1 MVRLTRKV
9 FTDLAIYMIGLGL
22 LVGLVL
28 PLFVAL
34 MGVPTNL
41 VLTWWF
47 FEACMSAG
55 VIMAAANISI
65 TRSVVGH
72 RLSLLAER
80 MQYVEANLLAPSRE
94 GAAGQ
99 PTPESCHIVVD
110 SEDEIGQSAQAFN
123 SMVTALATS
132 HQTEAAV
139 RAFTEML
146 SSQLELDVLTSQAL
160 QQLMEHTGASAGA
173 ILVEADGEM
182 KVAAAHGIR
191 SPEGLVTGDHLRRAL
206 RAETRQTVAI
216 PGDVAI
222 EGVLVD
228 FRPREVLIEP
238 VFYKQVPLGAI
249 VLASATAFSNTVKA
263 RLDLLRQ
270 GLSLALNNALVHDRL
285 QRLAALDPLTGI
297 YNRRFGMSRLHEEF
311 GRAVRA
317 TVPLGVIMFDLD
329 HFKRVNDTYGHLVGD
344 RLLVQIVRIARAV
357 LREGDVLVRYGGE
370 EFLAIL
376 PAASGE
382 DLRKVAERLRRMV
395 EEATM
400 TDGDQTIRTTVSLG
414 GAAYPQTDVSSDQDL
429 VKHADD
435 ALYSAKQ
442 SGRNRAI
449 IA

>member
-1 MVRLTRKV
+1 MIRLTRKV

-22 LVGLVL
+22 LVGVVL
-28 PLFVAL
+28 PPFVTL
-34 MGVPTNL
+34 MGVPTHL

-47 FEACMSAG
+47 FQACMSAG
-55 VIMAAANISI
+55 VIMAAANIGI
-65 TRSVVGH
+65 TRSVVGR
-72 RLSLLAER
+72 RLSLLADR
-80 MQYVEANLLAPSRE
+80 MQYVEANLLAPSRNV
-94 GAAGQ
+94 AGEQ

-123 SMVTALATS
+123 SMVNALTAS
-132 HQTEAAV
+132 HRTEAAV
-139 RAFTEML
+139 RSFTEML
-146 SSQLELDVLTSQAL
+146 SSQLELDVLTTQAL
-160 QQLMEHTGASAGA
+160 QQLMQHTGASAGA

-182 KVAAAHGIR
+182 KVAAAYGIR
-191 SPEGLVTGDHLRRAL
+191 SPESLLTGDHLRRAL
-206 RAETRQTVAI
+206 RAEARQSVSI
-216 PGDVAI
+216 PSDVSI
-222 EGVLVD
+222 EGVLAD

-249 VLASATAFSNTVKA
+249 ILASATGFSTEVKA
-263 RLDLLRQ
+263 RLDLFRQ

-297 YNRRFGMSRLHEEF
+297 YNRRFGMARLHEEF

-317 TVPLGVIMFDLD
+317 SLPLGVLMFDLD

-344 RLLVQIVRIARAV
+344 RLLVQVVRVARTV
-357 LREGDVLVRYGGE
+357 LREGDVLIRYGGE

-382 DLRKVAERLRRMV
+382 DLRKVSERLRRTV
-395 EEATM
+395 EESTL
-400 TDGDQTIRTTVSLG
+400 TDGDQTIRITVSIG
-414 GAAYPQTDVSSDQDL
+414 GAAYPQLDVSGDQDL
-429 VKHADD
+429 VKHADE

>member
-9 FTDLAIYMIGLGL
+9 FTDLAIYMIGLGV
-22 LVGLVL
+22 LVGLIL
-28 PLFVAL
+28 PPFVTL
-34 MGVPTNL
+34 MGVPTEL

-47 FEACMSAG
+47 FEACVSAG
-55 VIMAAANISI
+55 VIMAAANIGI
-65 TRSVVGH
+65 TRSIVGR
-72 RLSLLAER
+72 RLSLLADR
-80 MQYVEANLLAPSRE
+80 MQYVEANLLAPARE
-94 GAAGQ
+94 GSGAQ
-99 PTPESCHIVVD
+99 PTPESCHIVID
-110 SEDEIGQSAQAFN
+110 SEDEIGLSAQAFN
-123 SMVTALATS
+123 SMVTALAAS
-132 HQTEAAV
+132 HRTEDAV
-139 RAFTEML
+139 RSFTEML
-146 SSQLELDVLTSQAL
+146 SSHLELDVLTSQAL
-160 QQLMEHTGASAGA
+160 QQLMQHTDASAGA

-191 SPEGLVTGDHLRRAL
+191 SPESLLTGDHLRRAL
-206 RAETRQTVAI
+206 RAEARQSVAI

-222 EGVLVD
+222 EGALVD

-249 VLASATAFSNTVKA
+249 VLASASGFSNEVKA
-263 RLDLLRQ
+263 RLDLFRQ

-297 YNRRFGMSRLHEEF
+297 YNRRFGMNRLHEEF

-317 TVPLGVIMFDLD
+317 SAPLGVLMFDLD

-344 RLLVQIVRIARAV
+344 RLLVQVVRVAKTV
-357 LREGDVLVRYGGE
+357 LRVGDVLVRYGGV

-382 DLRKVAERLRRMV
+382 DLRKVSERLRRMI
-395 EEATM
+395 EESTLS
-400 TDGDQTIRTTVSLG
+400 DGDQTIRTTVSIG
-414 GAAYPQTDVSSDQDL
+414 GAAYPQLDVSGDQDL
-429 VKHADD
+429 VKHADE

>member
-9 FTDLAIYMIGLGL
+9 FTDLAIWMIGLGL
-22 LVGLVL
+22 LVGLVF
-28 PLFVAL
+28 PPFVTL
-34 MGVPTNL
+34 MGVPTHL

-47 FEACMSAG
+47 VEACVSAG
-55 VIMAAANISI
+55 VIVAAANIGI
-65 TRSVVGH
+65 TRAVVGK
-72 RLSLLAER
+72 RLSLLADR
-80 MQYVEANLLAPSRE
+80 MQHVEANLLNDSRVGE
-94 GAAGQ
+94 ADRCAS
-99 PTPESCHIVVD
+99 ESCHIVVD

-123 SMVTALATS
+123 SMVTALAAS
-132 HQTEAAV
+132 HRTEAAV
-139 RAFTEML
+139 RAFTEL
-146 SSQLELDVLTSQAL
+146 LASQLELDVLTSEAL
-160 QQLMEHTGASAGA
+160 QQLMRHTGANAGA

-191 SPEGLVTGDHLRRAL
+191 APETLLASDHLRRGL
-206 RAETRQTVAI
+206 RTKTRQCVTI

-222 EGVLVD
+222 EGVLAD
-228 FRPREVLIEP
+228 FRPREVLIDP

-249 VLASATAFSNTVKA
+249 VLASATGFPAEVKT
-263 RLDLLRQ
+263 RLDLFRQ

-297 YNRRFGMSRLHEEF
+297 YNRRFGMARLHEEF

-317 TVPLGVIMFDLD
+317 SLPLGVLMFDLD

-344 RLLVQIVRIARAV
+344 RLLVQIVRIVRAV

-395 EEATM
+395 EESTM
-400 TDGDQTIRTTVSLG
+400 TDGDQTIRITVSIG
-414 GAAYPQTDVSSDQDL
+414 GAAYPQLDVAGDQDL
-429 VKHADD
+429 VKHADE